1 MTDVGPHRINTS
13 APKLTGV
20 TLTLIMII
28 LTEVSFKA
36 WFTSTDVG
44 ARGILTNS
52 IIQAGIVY
60 QTLIDVYVT
69 VFPLPS
75 SLALTCEGALSIDTQ
90 RIVLTQGRI

>member
-1 MTDVGPHRINTS
+1 MIIKS
-13 APKLTGV
+13 AKTHGYVHVSVQRVHILT
-20 TLTLIMII
+20 I

-60 QTLIDVYVT
+60 QTLIDVWKRMVT
-69 VFPLPS
+69 L
-75 SLALTCEGALSIDTQ
+75 
-90 RIVLTQGRI
+90 

>member
-1 MTDVGPHRINTS
+1 
-13 APKLTGV
+13 
-20 TLTLIMII
+20 MII

-75 SLALTCEGALSIDTQ
+75 DLALTGEGALSIDTQ
-90 RIVLTQGRI
+90 RIVLTEGRIQTLILVRTYSLASQVDMCR